1 MKRIIDEQKNHPWSD
16 YVEEN
21 EYIIKYGFVNKRK
34 GLFWRKRMF
43 LLTSTP
49 RLIYIDAHANIKKGE
64 IPLDSAK
71 CKPMN
76 FKLFDVITPGRSYH
90 LEDTE
95 GEALKWCE
103 AIENIRDKYLSRSKK

>member
-1 MKRIIDEQKNHPWSD
+1 MDEQKNHPWSE

-49 RLIYIDAHANIKKGE
+49 RLIYIDATAGIKKGE
-64 IPLDSAK
+64 IPLDASLRCEPK
-71 CKPMN
+71 N
-76 FKLFDVITPGRSYH
+76 FKLFDVVTPGRVYH
-90 LEDTE
+90 LEDSE
-95 GEALKWCE
+95 GEALHWVK
-103 AIENIRDKYLSRSKK
+103 AIENIRDKYLSRKNK